1 MVTTAVIFMTK
12 KFSLEFVFG
21 KSTIILIAIALV
33 VGYAVGNFYPFGGAG
48 NSVTSQS
55 PPSSQQTT
63 ATTQT
68 AAVGKPQENSNATA
82 GFGPEDIKKWA
93 SEISLDTNQF
103 NSCLDSQKYLDQI
116 RSDYQDGVDLQVTG
130 TPAFFIGTE
139 KDGLVIVS
147 GAQPYAVFKNLID
160 SYLNGTAPPA
170 QVTLRANPIDNTT
183 SFIGSKDSPVL
194 IVEFSDFQCPFCR
207 VFYTEI
213 LPQIESEYINTG
225 KAVLVYKEFP
235 LTSIHPGAVF
245 YGLAAKCA
253 QEQGKWREMH
263 DKMFDEQNK
272 LGADTIPYHG

>member
-1 MVTTAVIFMTK
+1 MTK

-21 KSTIILIAIALV
+21 KSTIILIAVALV
-33 VGYAVGNFYPFGGAG
+33 VGYAVGNFYPFGRAG
-48 NSVTSQS
+48 DDGGSTSQGLIS
-55 PPSSQQTT
+55 GPETGATT
-63 ATTQT
+63 TTTTQT
-68 AAVGKPQENSNATA
+68 ASTGSQQLGKDTATA
-82 GFGPEDIKKWA
+82 GYGPEDIRKWA
-93 SEISLDTNQF
+93 SEIGLDTNQF
-103 NSCLDSQKYLDQI
+103 NDCFDSQKYLDQI

-139 KDGLVIVS
+139 EDGLVIVS
-147 GAQPYAVFKNLID
+147 GAQPFAVFKNVID

-183 SFIGSKDSPVL
+183 SIIGSKDAQIL

-213 LPQIESEYINTG
+213 LPQIESEYIDTG
-225 KAVLVYKEFP
+225 QAVLIYKEFP
-235 LTSIHPGAVF
+235 LTSIHPGAVH

-272 LGADTIPYHG
+272 LGSNTIPYRA

>member
-1 MVTTAVIFMTK
+1 MTK
-12 KFSLEFVFG
+12 KFNLEFIFG

-33 VGYAVGNFYPFGGAG
+33 VGYAVGNFYPFAGAG
-48 NSVTSQS
+48 NSLTSQGPANS
-55 PPSSQQTT
+55 PQTA

-68 AAVGKPQENSNATA
+68 ASMGDQQQP
-82 GFGPEDIKKWA
+82 GFGSEDIKRWA
-93 SEISLDTNQF
+93 SEISLDTSQF
-103 NSCLDSQKYLDQI
+103 NSCLDSQKHLDQI

-139 KDGLVIVS
+139 KDGLTIVT

-170 QVTLRANPIDNTT
+170 QVTLRANPTDNTT
-183 SFIGSKDSPVL
+183 SIIGNKDSPVL
-194 IVEFSDFQCPFCR
+194 IIEFSDFQCPFCR
-207 VFYTEI
+207 FFYTEI

-272 LGADTIPYHG
+272 LGADTIPYYG